1 MHGCF
6 HIVKYLN
13 EGVDKVH
20 CTEHRELQQDG
31 DVRLKGGRQVLLF
44 NPESLSE
51 EKSDKLGALRKNSLA
66 AGRAWGLKE
75 LFRFFWQEIDA
86 VGGRAFFASW
96 YAWAIRS
103 GFDPN
108 NKVAI
113 MLKNRVD
120 RFLRLFG
127 SPISDGAAE
136 GLEGRIQAIGS
147 ATRGLRIFNAKEF
160 DRLLR

>member
-86 VGGRAFFASW
+86 VGGRALC
-96 YAWAIRS
+96 IMVRVGNPERVRS
-103 GFDPN
+103 QQQGRN
-108 NKVAI
+108 H
-113 MLKNRVD
+113 
-120 RFLRLFG
+120 
-127 SPISDGAAE
+127 AE
-136 GLEGRIQAIGS
+136 EPR
-147 ATRGLRIFNAKEF
+147 
-160 DRLLR
+160 